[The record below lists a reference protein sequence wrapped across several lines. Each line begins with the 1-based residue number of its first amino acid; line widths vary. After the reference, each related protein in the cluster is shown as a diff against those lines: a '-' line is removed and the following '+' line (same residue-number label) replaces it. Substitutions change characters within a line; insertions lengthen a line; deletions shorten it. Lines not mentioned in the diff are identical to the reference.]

1 MGRKVLVIKQIRS
14 GIGRPEKHKRILK
27 SLGFR
32 KLNQVRVVDDV
43 PEIRGQI
50 NKIPHLV
57 EIVEEKEVD

>member
-1 MGRKVLVIKQIRS
+1 MSKNILVIKQVKS

-32 KLNQVRVVDDV
+32 KLNQLREVEDK

-50 NKIPHLV
+50 EKVPHLV
-57 EIVEEKEVD
+57 QIVEEKVAE